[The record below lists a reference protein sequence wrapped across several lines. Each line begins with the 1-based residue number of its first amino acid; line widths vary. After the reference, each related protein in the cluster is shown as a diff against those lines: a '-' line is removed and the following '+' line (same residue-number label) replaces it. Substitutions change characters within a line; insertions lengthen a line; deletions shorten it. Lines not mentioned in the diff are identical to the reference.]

1 MNKDNKKKEEKPKK
15 TDFKAFLKKRA
26 PIYLGII
33 AILIIFVIPEL
44 TKSDLQS
51 SFPDNLTDEQK
62 QIVEILM
69 SYNGPNEKG
78 LTVMNAITEQI
89 AAEYPDEKIYDNKK
103 TKVDLVV
110 SKSDESA
117 EKIYKVILIF
127 ESYKGKIEYAW
138 DVNPDTKEI
147 EAKNSSAKH
156 VIDIVN
162 YYD

>member
-1 MNKDNKKKEEKPKK
+1 MDKDNKKKEEKSKK
-15 TDFKAFLKKRA
+15 SDFKAFLKNRA

-33 AILIIFVIPEL
+33 AIFVIFVVPEL
-44 TKSDLQS
+44 TKGDLQS
-51 SFPDNLTDEQK
+51 SFPDNLTDKQK

-78 LTVMNAITEQI
+78 LTVMNSITEQI
-89 AAEYPDEKIYDNKK
+89 ATDYPNEKIYDDKK

-110 SKSDESA
+110 SNTDEST
-117 EKIYKVILIF
+117 ENIYKVILTF
-127 ESYKGKIEYAW
+127 ESYKGKTEYVW
-138 DVNPDTKEI
+138 NVNQDTKEI
-147 EAKNSSAKH
+147 EAKNSNAKH

>member
-15 TDFKAFLKKRA
+15 SDFKAFLKKRA

-44 TKSDLQS
+44 TKKDLQN

-110 SKSDESA
+110 SKSDETT
-117 EKIYKVILIF
+117 EIYKVILTF
-127 ESYKGKIEYAW
+127 ESYKGKIEYVW
-138 DVNPDTKEI
+138 NVDSNTKEI
-147 EAKNSSAKH
+147 EAKNPSAKH

>member
-15 TDFKAFLKKRA
+15 SDFKAFLKNRA

-33 AILIIFVIPEL
+33 AIFVIFVVPEL
-44 TKSDLQS
+44 TKGDLQS
-51 SFPDNLTDEQK
+51 SFPDNLTDKQK

-78 LTVMNAITEQI
+78 LTVMNSITEQI
-89 AAEYPDEKIYDNKK
+89 ATDYPNEKIYDNKK
-103 TKVDLVV
+103 TKVDLIV
-110 SKSDESA
+110 SRADEST
-117 EKIYKVILIF
+117 ENIYKVILTF
-127 ESYKGKIEYAW
+127 ESYKGKTEYVW
-138 DVNPDTKEI
+138 NVNQDTKEI
-147 EAKNSSAKH
+147 EAKNSNAKH

>member
-1 MNKDNKKKEEKPKK
+1 MDKDTKKKEEKPKK
-15 TDFKAFLKKRA
+15 SEFKAFLKKRA

-33 AILIIFVIPEL
+33 GILMVFVIPEL

-51 SFPDNLTDEQK
+51 SFPDNLTDDQK

-69 SYNGPNEKG
+69 SYNGPNGKG
-78 LTVMNAITEQI
+78 LTVMNAIIEEI

-110 SKSDESA
+110 SSTDKSTEN
-117 EKIYKVILIF
+117 IYKVILTF
-127 ESYKGKIEYAW
+127 ESYKGKIEYVW
-138 DVNPDTKEI
+138 NVNPDTKEI
-147 EAKNSSAKH
+147 EAKNPTAKH
-156 VIDIVN
+156 VIDVVN

>member
-1 MNKDNKKKEEKPKK
+1 MDKDNKKKEEKPKK
-15 TDFKAFLKKRA
+15 SDFKTFLKNRA

-33 AILIIFVIPEL
+33 AIFVIFVIPEL
-44 TKSDLQS
+44 TKGDLQS
-51 SFPDNLTDEQK
+51 SFPDNLTDKQK

-78 LTVMNAITEQI
+78 LTVINAIIEQI
-89 AAEYPDEKIYDNKK
+89 TTAYPDEKIYDDKR

-110 SKSDESA
+110 SSADEST
-117 EKIYKVILIF
+117 ENIYRVILTF
-127 ESYKGKIEYAW
+127 ESYKGKIEYVW
-138 DVNPDTKEI
+138 NVNQNTKEI
-147 EAKNSSAKH
+147 EAKNSNAKH

>member
-1 MNKDNKKKEEKPKK
+1 MNKDSKKKEEKPKK
-15 TDFKAFLKKRA
+15 SDLKVFLKKRA

-33 AILIIFVIPEL
+33 AIFVIFVVPEL
-44 TKSDLQS
+44 TKNDLQS
-51 SFPDNLTDEQK
+51 SFPDNLTYDQK

-89 AAEYPDEKIYDNKK
+89 AAEYPNEKIYDNKK

-110 SKSDESA
+110 SSTDES
-117 EKIYKVILIF
+117 KNIYKVILTF
-127 ESYKGKIEYAW
+127 ESYKGKMEYVW
-138 DVNPDTKEI
+138 NVNQNTKEI
-147 EAKNSSAKH
+147 EPKNSSAKH

>member
-1 MNKDNKKKEEKPKK
+1 MDKDNKKKEEKSKK
-15 TDFKAFLKKRA
+15 SDFKAFLKNRA

-33 AILIIFVIPEL
+33 AIFVIFVVPEL
-44 TKSDLQS
+44 TKGDLQS
-51 SFPDNLTDEQK
+51 SFPDNLTDKQK

-78 LTVMNAITEQI
+78 LTVMNSITEQI
-89 AAEYPDEKIYDNKK
+89 ATDYPNEKIYDNKK

-110 SKSDESA
+110 SNADEST
-117 EKIYKVILIF
+117 ENIYKVILTF
-127 ESYKGKIEYAW
+127 ESYKGKTEYVW
-138 DVNPDTKEI
+138 NVNQDTKEI
-147 EAKNSSAKH
+147 EAKNSNAKH

>member
-1 MNKDNKKKEEKPKK
+1 MDKDTKKKEEKPKK
-15 TDFKAFLKKRA
+15 SEFKAFLKKRA

-33 AILIIFVIPEL
+33 GILVIFVIPEL

-69 SYNGPNEKG
+69 SYNGSNEKG
-78 LTVMNAITEQI
+78 LTVMNAIIEQI
-89 AAEYPDEKIYDNKK
+89 AAEYPDEKIYDDKK
-103 TKVDLVV
+103 TKVDLVI
-110 SKSDESA
+110 SSIDEST
-117 EKIYKVILIF
+117 ENIYKVILTF
-127 ESYKGKIEYAW
+127 ESYKGKIEYVW
-138 DVNPDTKEI
+138 NVNLDTKKI
-147 EAKNSSAKH
+147 EAKNPTAKH

>member
-1 MNKDNKKKEEKPKK
+1 MDKDSKKKEEKPKK
-15 TDFKAFLKKRA
+15 SDFKAFLKKRA

-33 AILIIFVIPEL
+33 ALFVIFVVPEL
-44 TKSDLQS
+44 TKNDLQS
-51 SFPDNLTDEQK
+51 SFPDNLTNDQK

-89 AAEYPDEKIYDNKK
+89 ATEYPNEKIYDNKK

-110 SKSDESA
+110 SSTDES
-117 EKIYKVILIF
+117 KNIYKVILTF
-127 ESYKGKIEYAW
+127 ESYKGKIEYIW
-138 DVNPDTKEI
+138 NVNHNTKEI

>member
-1 MNKDNKKKEEKPKK
+1 MDKDTKKKEEKPKK
-15 TDFKAFLKKRA
+15 SDFKAFLKNRA

-33 AILIIFVIPEL
+33 AIFVIFVVPEL
-44 TKSDLQS
+44 TKGDLQS
-51 SFPDNLTDEQK
+51 SFPDNLTDKQK
-62 QIVEILM
+62 EIVEILM

-89 AAEYPDEKIYDNKK
+89 VKEYPNEKIYDNKK

-110 SKSDESA
+110 SIADGSTEN
-117 EKIYKVILIF
+117 IYKVILTF
-127 ESYKGKIEYAW
+127 ESYKGKTEYVW
-138 DVNPDTKEI
+138 NVNQDTKEI
-147 EAKNSSAKH
+147 EAKNSNAKH

>member
-15 TDFKAFLKKRA
+15 SDFKAFLKKRA

-33 AILIIFVIPEL
+33 AILVIFVIPEL
-44 TKSDLQS
+44 TKNDLQS

-78 LTVMNAITEQI
+78 LTIMNAITEQI
-89 AAEYPDEKIYDNKK
+89 TAEYPDEKIYDNKK

-110 SKSDESA
+110 SKSDESV
-117 EKIYKVILIF
+117 EKIYKVILTF
-127 ESYKGKIEYAW
+127 ESYKGKMEYVW
-138 DVNPDTKEI
+138 NVNPNTKEI
-147 EAKNSSAKH
+147 EAKSSSAKH

>member
-15 TDFKAFLKKRA
+15 SDFKAFLKKRA

-33 AILIIFVIPEL
+33 AILVIFVIPEL
-44 TKSDLQS
+44 TKNDLQS

-78 LTVMNAITEQI
+78 LTIMNAITEQI
-89 AAEYPDEKIYDNKK
+89 TAEYPDEKIYDNKK

-110 SKSDESA
+110 SKSDESV
-117 EKIYKVILIF
+117 EKIYKVILTF
-127 ESYKGKIEYAW
+127 ESYKGKMEYVW
-138 DVNPDTKEI
+138 NVNLNTKEI
-147 EAKNSSAKH
+147 EAKSSSAKH

>member
-1 MNKDNKKKEEKPKK
+1 V
-15 TDFKAFLKKRA
+15 
-26 PIYLGII
+26 
-33 AILIIFVIPEL
+33 IFVIPEL

-78 LTVMNAITEQI
+78 LTVMNAIREQI
-89 AAEYPDEKIYDNKK
+89 AAEYPDEKIYNDKK

-110 SKSDESA
+110 SSIDESS
-117 EKIYKVILIF
+117 KNIYKVILTF
-127 ESYKGKIEYAW
+127 ESYKGKIEYVW
-138 DVNPDTKEI
+138 NVNQNTKEI

-156 VIDIVN
+156 IIDIVN

>member
-1 MNKDNKKKEEKPKK
+1 MDKNNKKKEEKLKK
-15 TDFKAFLKKRA
+15 SDFKAFLKNRA

-33 AILIIFVIPEL
+33 AIFVIFVVPEL
-44 TKSDLQS
+44 TKGDLQS
-51 SFPDNLTDEQK
+51 SFPDNLTDKQK

-89 AAEYPDEKIYDNKK
+89 VKEYPNEKIYDNKK

-110 SKSDESA
+110 SIADGSTEN
-117 EKIYKVILIF
+117 IYKVILTF
-127 ESYKGKIEYAW
+127 ESYKGKTEYVW
-138 DVNPDTKEI
+138 NVNQDTKEI
-147 EAKNSSAKH
+147 EAKNSNAKH

>member
-15 TDFKAFLKKRA
+15 SDFKAFLKKRA

-33 AILIIFVIPEL
+33 AILVIFVIPEL
-44 TKSDLQS
+44 TKNDLQS

-110 SKSDESA
+110 SKSDESV
-117 EKIYKVILIF
+117 EKIYKVILTF
-127 ESYKGKIEYAW
+127 ESYKGKMEYVW
-138 DVNPDTKEI
+138 NVNLNTKEI
-147 EAKNSSAKH
+147 EAKSSSAKH

>member
-15 TDFKAFLKKRA
+15 SDFKEFLKKRA

-33 AILIIFVIPEL
+33 AILVIFVVPEL
-44 TKSDLQS
+44 TKNDLQS

-78 LTVMNAITEQI
+78 LTIMNAITEQI
-89 AAEYPDEKIYDNKK
+89 ASEYPDEKIYDNKK

-110 SKSDESA
+110 SKSDESV
-117 EKIYKVILIF
+117 EKIYKVILTF
-127 ESYKGKIEYAW
+127 ESYKGKIEYIW
-138 DVNPDTKEI
+138 NVNPNTKEI
-147 EAKNSSAKH
+147 EAKNPSAKH

>member
-15 TDFKAFLKKRA
+15 SDFKAFLKKRA

-33 AILIIFVIPEL
+33 AILVIFVIPEL
-44 TKSDLQS
+44 TKNDLQS
-51 SFPDNLTDEQK
+51 SFTENLTDEQK

-78 LTVMNAITEQI
+78 LTIMNAITEQI
-89 AAEYPDEKIYDNKK
+89 TAEYPDEKIYDNKK

-110 SKSDESA
+110 SKSDESV
-117 EKIYKVILIF
+117 EKIYKVILTF
-127 ESYKGKIEYAW
+127 ESYKGKMEYVW
-138 DVNPDTKEI
+138 NVNLNTKEI
-147 EAKNSSAKH
+147 EAKSSSAKH

>member
-33 AILIIFVIPEL
+33 AILVIFVIPEL
-44 TKSDLQS
+44 TKNDLQS

-78 LTVMNAITEQI
+78 LTIMNSITEQI

-110 SKSDESA
+110 SKSDESV
-117 EKIYKVILIF
+117 EKIYKVILTF
-127 ESYKGKIEYAW
+127 ESYKGKIEYVW
-138 DVNPDTKEI
+138 NVNQDTKEI
-147 EAKNSSAKH
+147 EAKNPTAKH

>member
-78 LTVMNAITEQI
+78 LTVMNAISEQI
-89 AAEYPDEKIYDNKK
+89 ATEYPDEKIYDNKK

-110 SKSDESA
+110 SKLDESA
-117 EKIYKVILIF
+117 EKIYKVLLTF
-127 ESYKGKIEYAW
+127 ESYKGKMEYAW
-138 DVNPDTKEI
+138 DVNPNTKGI
-147 EAKNSSAKH
+147 EAKNSNAKH

>member
-15 TDFKAFLKKRA
+15 SDFKAFLKKRA

-44 TKSDLQS
+44 TKNDLQS

-62 QIVEILM
+62 QIVEFLM

-78 LTVMNAITEQI
+78 LTIMNAITEQI

-110 SKSDESA
+110 SKSDESV
-117 EKIYKVILIF
+117 EKIYKVILTF
-127 ESYKGKIEYAW
+127 ESYKGKIEYVW
-138 DVNPDTKEI
+138 NVNLNTKEI
-147 EAKNSSAKH
+147 EAKSSSAKH

>member
-1 MNKDNKKKEEKPKK
+1 MDKDSKKKEDKPKK
-15 TDFKAFLKKRA
+15 SDFKAFLKKRA

-33 AILIIFVIPEL
+33 AIFVIFVFPEL
-44 TKSDLQS
+44 TKNDLQG

-62 QIVEILM
+62 QIVKILM

-78 LTVMNAITEQI
+78 LTIMNAITDQI
-89 AAEYPDEKIYDNKK
+89 AAEYPNEKIYDNKK

-110 SKSDESA
+110 SNADEST
-117 EKIYKVILIF
+117 KNIYKIILTF
-127 ESYKGKIEYAW
+127 ESYKGKIEFVW
-138 DVNPDTKEI
+138 NVNSDTKEI

>member
-1 MNKDNKKKEEKPKK
+1 MDKDTKKKEEKPKK
-15 TDFKAFLKKRA
+15 SDFKAFLKKRA

-33 AILIIFVIPEL
+33 AIFVIFVIPEL
-44 TKSDLQS
+44 TKGDLQS

-78 LTVMNAITEQI
+78 LTVMNAIIEQI
-89 AAEYPDEKIYDNKK
+89 AAEYPNEKIYDNKK

-110 SKSDESA
+110 SSADEST
-117 EKIYKVILIF
+117 ENIYKVILTF
-127 ESYKGKIEYAW
+127 ESYKGKIEYVW
-138 DVNPDTKEI
+138 NVNSDTKKI
-147 EAKNSSAKH
+147 EAKNPDAKH
-156 VIDIVN
+156 IIDVVN

>member
-1 MNKDNKKKEEKPKK
+1 MDKDTKKKEEKPKK
-15 TDFKAFLKKRA
+15 SDFKAFLKNRA

-33 AILIIFVIPEL
+33 AIFVIFVVPEL
-44 TKSDLQS
+44 TKGDLQS
-51 SFPDNLTDEQK
+51 SFPDNLTDKQK

-89 AAEYPDEKIYDNKK
+89 AKEYPNEKIYDNKK

-110 SKSDESA
+110 SIANEST
-117 EKIYKVILIF
+117 ENIYKVILTF
-127 ESYKGKIEYAW
+127 ESYKGKTEYVW
-138 DVNPDTKEI
+138 NVNQDTKEI
-147 EAKNSSAKH
+147 EAKNSNAKH

>member
-1 MNKDNKKKEEKPKK
+1 MDKDSKKKEEKPKK
-15 TDFKAFLKKRA
+15 SDFKAFLKKRA

-33 AILIIFVIPEL
+33 AILVIFIIPEL

-51 SFPDNLTDEQK
+51 SFPDNLTEEQK

-89 AAEYPDEKIYDNKK
+89 AVEYPDEKIYDNKK
-103 TKVDLVV
+103 TKVELVV
-110 SKSDESA
+110 SNTDEST
-117 EKIYKVILIF
+117 KNIYKVILTF
-127 ESYKGKIEYAW
+127 ESYKGKIEYVW
-138 DVNPDTKEI
+138 NVNSNTKEI
-147 EAKNSSAKH
+147 EAKNSDAKH
-156 VIDIVN
+156 VIDVVN

>member
-1 MNKDNKKKEEKPKK
+1 MDKDNKKKKEKPKK
-15 TDFKAFLKKRA
+15 SDFKAFLKNRA

-33 AILIIFVIPEL
+33 AIFVIFVVPEL
-44 TKSDLQS
+44 TKGDLQS
-51 SFPDNLTDEQK
+51 SFPDNLTDKQK

-89 AAEYPDEKIYDNKK
+89 AKEYPNEKIYDNKK

-110 SKSDESA
+110 SIADESTA
-117 EKIYKVILIF
+117 NIYKVILTF
-127 ESYKGKIEYAW
+127 ESYKGKTEYVW
-138 DVNPDTKEI
+138 NVNQDTKEI
-147 EAKNSSAKH
+147 EAKNSNAKH

>member
-1 MNKDNKKKEEKPKK
+1 MDKDNKKKEDKPKK
-15 TDFKAFLKKRA
+15 SDFKAFLKKRA

-33 AILIIFVIPEL
+33 AIFVIFVFPEL
-44 TKSDLQS
+44 TKNDLQG

-62 QIVEILM
+62 QIVKILM

-78 LTVMNAITEQI
+78 LTVMNAITDQI
-89 AAEYPDEKIYDNKK
+89 AAEYPNEKIYDNKK

-110 SKSDESA
+110 SNADKST
-117 EKIYKVILIF
+117 KNIYKIILTF
-127 ESYKGKIEYAW
+127 ESYKGKIEFVW
-138 DVNPDTKEI
+138 NVNSDTKEI